1 MRRRRRRNY
10 ELIVARATFL
20 WGKGAGCGEN
30 ICCAYKKTVP
40 FEKLIFLHLFILG
53 DTIPVVGTA
62 RSLVEAR
69 QRQEVGGTLVVTFVS
84 ITISWWEISEQSEAG
99 RDSLPSICL
108 RESTFLPWGESAE
121 GRKKGADASKFA
133 FPSSASFK

>member
-84 ITISWWEISEQSEAG
+84 ITISWWEISEQSEAERFSSLHLSPREYFPPLGGIG
-99 RDSLPSICL
+99 R
-108 RESTFLPWGESAE
+108 
-121 GRKKGADASKFA
+121 RKKKRGGRLQIC
-133 FPSSASFK
+133 FPLLCFV